1 VINVTTAS
9 ALTKQEPDTV
19 LDSSARV
26 PADTDPDPYSP
37 DERPPRRTA
46 PFQGIA
52 DIFFPGKSFKPEDI
66 PSQIARK
73 FKPFL
78 DENLSPENRR
88 QKASDLIEATGE
100 DSDVSGLL
108 KNILSS
114 VKPFILNSNPE
125 QGEAKFVPFLDEIT
139 GLESHREKTKELI
152 SAIQEDDNLSGLL
165 KDIISSVKPFTP
177 DSKPEK
183 SERNVP
189 PFLDEPTGLENRR
202 EKAKELISA
211 IQENDELSTLFKEV
225 LSIDKQFKPD
235 DTTDL
240 PSGDS
245 ILEPSSG
252 GSTDA
257 ELTPHSPDGRPS
269 RRKPH
274 FVGEPDDLL
283 PEKPFKPDDTTD
295 LPSGDSI
302 LEPSSGEPTNA
313 KTTPHSPDGRPSHR
327 KPHFAGKPDDLLA
340 EKPFKPNDDPDLL
353 VEGFKPYSNKHI
365 GFKTRRKKAL
375 ELITAL
381 HEKNGKSAFFN
392 PDLALT
398 AKKAD
403 PVTNPQLLDAQ
414 TKDQGETQS
423 IDDLKT
429 ELRFALGTYP
439 AFTEIQNKMNALTDL
454 AAGHPLDSEII

>member
-52 DIFFPGKSFKPEDI
+52 DIFFPGKSFKPENI

-139 GLESHREKTKELI
+139 GLESRREKAKELI

-211 IQENDELSTLFKEV
+211 IQENDELSTLFKED
-225 LSIDKQFKPD
+225 LSIDKQ
-235 DTTDL
+235 
-240 PSGDS
+240 
-245 ILEPSSG
+245 
-252 GSTDA
+252 
-257 ELTPHSPDGRPS
+257 
-269 RRKPH
+269 
-274 FVGEPDDLL
+274 
-283 PEKPFKPDDTTD
+283 FKPDDTTD

-353 VEGFKPYSNKHI
+353 VEGFKPYSNKHV

-439 AFTEIQNKMNALTDL
+439 AFTEIQNRMNLLADL
-454 AAGHPLDSEII
+454 SSGHPLDSDII

>member
-1 VINVTTAS
+1 MINVTTAS

-139 GLESHREKTKELI
+139 GLES
-152 SAIQEDDNLSGLL
+152 
-165 KDIISSVKPFTP
+165 
-177 DSKPEK
+177 
-183 SERNVP
+183 
-189 PFLDEPTGLENRR
+189 RR

-211 IQENDELSTLFKEV
+211 IQENDDLSSLFKEI
-225 LSIDKQFKPD
+225 LSKDKPFEPD
-235 DTTDL
+235 DSADL
-240 PSGDS
+240 PLVVNV
-245 ILEPSSG
+245 LEPSSG
-252 GSTDA
+252 EPTDA
-257 ELTPHSPDGRPS
+257 ELTPHSPDGRP
-269 RRKPH
+269 P
-274 FVGEPDDLL
+274 
-283 PEKPFKPDDTTD
+283 
-295 LPSGDSI
+295 
-302 LEPSSGEPTNA
+302 
-313 KTTPHSPDGRPSHR
+313 HR

-398 AKKAD
+398 AEEVD
-403 PVTNPQLLDAQ
+403 PVTNPQLLRAKTEEQD
-414 TKDQGETQS
+414 ETQS
-423 IDDLKT
+423 IEDLKT

-439 AFTEIQNKMNALTDL
+439 TSNEIQNKMNALTDL

>member
-1 VINVTTAS
+1 MINVTTAS

-139 GLESHREKTKELI
+139 GLESRREKAKELI

-252 GSTDA
+252 
-257 ELTPHSPDGRPS
+257 
-269 RRKPH
+269 
-274 FVGEPDDLL
+274 
-283 PEKPFKPDDTTD
+283 
-295 LPSGDSI
+295 
-302 LEPSSGEPTNA
+302 EPTNA

-340 EKPFKPNDDPDLL
+340 EKPFKPDVDPDLL

-439 AFTEIQNKMNALTDL
+439 AFTEIQNRMNLLADL
-454 AAGHPLDSEII
+454 SSGHPLDSEII

>member
-1 VINVTTAS
+1 MINVTTAS

-52 DIFFPGKSFKPEDI
+52 DIFFPGKSFKPENI

-139 GLESHREKTKELI
+139 GLES
-152 SAIQEDDNLSGLL
+152 
-165 KDIISSVKPFTP
+165 
-177 DSKPEK
+177 
-183 SERNVP
+183 
-189 PFLDEPTGLENRR
+189 RR

-211 IQENDELSTLFKEV
+211 IQENDDLSSLFKEI
-225 LSIDKQFKPD
+225 LSKDKPFEPD
-235 DTTDL
+235 DSADL
-240 PSGDS
+240 PLVVNV
-245 ILEPSSG
+245 LEPSSG
-252 GSTDA
+252 EPTDAELDPHSPDDRPSHRKPHFAAKPDNIFAEKTFKPDVEPDLPLVVNVLEPSSSEPTDA
-257 ELTPHSPDGRPS
+257 ELTPHSPDGRP
-269 RRKPH
+269 P
-274 FVGEPDDLL
+274 
-283 PEKPFKPDDTTD
+283 
-295 LPSGDSI
+295 
-302 LEPSSGEPTNA
+302 
-313 KTTPHSPDGRPSHR
+313 HR
-327 KPHFAGKPDDLLA
+327 KPHFAGKPDDLLP
-340 EKPFKPNDDPDLL
+340 EKPFKPDVDPDLL
-353 VEGFKPYSNKHI
+353 VEGFKPFSNKNI
-365 GFKTRRKKAL
+365 GFKTHRKKAL

-381 HEKNGKSAFFN
+381 HEKNGNSAFFN

-398 AKKAD
+398 AEEVD
-403 PVTNPQLLDAQ
+403 PVTNPQLLRAQ
-414 TKDQGETQS
+414 TEEQDETQS
-423 IDDLKT
+423 IKDLKT

-439 AFTEIQNKMNALTDL
+439 TSNEIQNKMNALTDL